1 MQSRIVVALEMTL
14 EKDEDL
20 SFGSE
25 EMLQPQMYY
34 LMTCVIESRLELGG
48 RAAHCPVGCGSFTL
62 RPTEGSMDRELTHVF
77 LHDIVIRWVHQLDC
91 VPLSARVRPLTREG
105 DC

>member
-1 MQSRIVVALEMTL
+1 MRSRIVVALEMTL

-34 LMTCVIESRLELGG
+34 LMTCDRK
-48 RAAHCPVGCGSFTL
+48 PVGTWRPRRSLPGWL
-62 RPTEGSMDRELTHVF
+62 R
-77 LHDIVIRWVHQLDC
+77 IVY
-91 VPLSARVRPLTREG
+91 SAADGGYYGPRVDTCLPARYR
-105 DC
+105 D